1 LAWSIQTVK
10 IFRRRLNAIRQ
21 LRISLYQDWHA
32 GLARLVN
39 HRIWTR
45 GMIGIEI
52 RSDAQ
57 VVRGQLIHAT
67 GVIIRETAIV
77 EDVAAVDHRI
87 TLAAARQQ

>member
-1 LAWSIQTVK
+1 
-10 IFRRRLNAIRQ
+10 
-21 LRISLYQDWHA
+21 
-32 GLARLVN
+32 
-39 HRIWTR
+39 
-45 GMIGIEI
+45 MIGIEI

-57 VVRGQLIHAT
+57 VVRGQLIHAR